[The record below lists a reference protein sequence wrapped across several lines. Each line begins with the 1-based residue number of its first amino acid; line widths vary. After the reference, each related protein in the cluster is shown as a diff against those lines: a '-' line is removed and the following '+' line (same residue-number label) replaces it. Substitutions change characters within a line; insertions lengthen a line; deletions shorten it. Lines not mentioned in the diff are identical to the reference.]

1 MCQESLAQG
10 SGRVEIIE
18 RADAG
23 RSGRIRSAN
32 VRFERVADLSL
43 FDHLI
48 CYLLQT
54 QRHGE
59 AQRLGR
65 LEIDGHFVFERHL
78 NRQLAWLRSA
88 ENSVHVRRRPAK
100 QVDMLTVHG
109 ASRQISITYIRLG
122 PDDTPRRLDY
132 SITASA

>member
-23 RSGRIRSAN
+23 RSERISFAD
-32 VRFERVADLSL
+32 VRFEQVADLSL

-54 QRHGE
+54 QRHDDS
-59 AQRLGR
+59 ALAVFRL
-65 LEIDGHFVFERHL
+65 IVIFVFERHL

-88 ENSVHVRRRPAK
+88 ENSVHVRGCPAK

-122 PDDTPRRLDY
+122 PDDRPHRLDY

>member
-23 RSGRIRSAN
+23 RSERISFAN

-54 QRHGE
+54 QRHDDS
-59 AQRLGR
+59 ALAVFRL
-65 LEIDGHFVFERHL
+65 IVIFVFERHL
-78 NRQLAWLRSA
+78 NRQLGWLRSA

-122 PDDTPRRLDY
+122 PDDRPHRLDY

>member
-1 MCQESLAQG
+1 VCQESLAQG

-23 RSGRIRSAN
+23 RAERISFAD
-32 VRFERVADLSL
+32 VRYDRVADLSL
-43 FDHLI
+43 FYHLI

-59 AQRLGR
+59 SQRLGR
-65 LEIDGHFVFERHL
+65 LQIDGHFVFERHL
-78 NRQLAWLRSA
+78 NRQLGWLRSA
-88 ENSVHVRRRPAK
+88 ENSVHVRGCPAK

-122 PDDTPRRLDY
+122 PDDRPHRLDY

>member
-54 QRHGE
+54 QRHDDS
-59 AQRLGR
+59 ALAVFRL
-65 LEIDGHFVFERHL
+65 IVIFVFERHL

-122 PDDTPRRLDY
+122 PDDRPHRLDY

>member
-23 RSGRIRSAN
+23 RPGRIRSAN

-54 QRHGE
+54 QRHDDS
-59 AQRLGR
+59 ALAVFRL
-65 LEIDGHFVFERHL
+65 IVIFVFERHL

-122 PDDTPRRLDY
+122 PDDRPHRLDY

>member
-23 RSGRIRSAN
+23 RSERISFAD
-32 VRFERVADLSL
+32 VRYDRVADLSL

-54 QRHGE
+54 QRHGDS
-59 AQRLGR
+59 ALAVFRLMV
-65 LEIDGHFVFERHL
+65 ISYL
-78 NRQLAWLRSA
+78 NG
-88 ENSVHVRRRPAK
+88 
-100 QVDMLTVHG
+100 T
-109 ASRQISITYIRLG
+109 
-122 PDDTPRRLDY
+122 
-132 SITASA
+132 

>member
-23 RSGRIRSAN
+23 RSERISFAD
-32 VRFERVADLSL
+32 VRLELADLSL

-54 QRHGE
+54 QRHDDS
-59 AQRLGR
+59 ALAVFRL
-65 LEIDGHFVFERHL
+65 IVIFVFERHL
-78 NRQLAWLRSA
+78 NRQLGWLRSA
-88 ENSVHVRRRPAK
+88 ENSVHVRGCPAK

-122 PDDTPRRLDY
+122 PDDRPHRLDY

>member
-23 RSGRIRSAN
+23 RSERISFAN

-54 QRHGE
+54 QRHDDS
-59 AQRLGR
+59 ALAVFRL
-65 LEIDGHFVFERHL
+65 IVIFVFERHL
-78 NRQLAWLRSA
+78 NRQLGWLRSA
-88 ENSVHVRRRPAK
+88 ENSVHVRGCPAK

-122 PDDTPRRLDY
+122 PDDRPHRLDY

>member
-54 QRHGE
+54 QRHDDS
-59 AQRLGR
+59 ALAVFRL
-65 LEIDGHFVFERHL
+65 IVIFVFERHL
-78 NRQLAWLRSA
+78 NRQLGWLRSA

-122 PDDTPRRLDY
+122 PDDRPHRLDY

>member
-1 MCQESLAQG
+1 VCQESLAQG
-10 SGRVEIIE
+10 SGRVETIE

-23 RSGRIRSAN
+23 RSERISFAN

-54 QRHGE
+54 QRHDDS
-59 AQRLGR
+59 ALAVFRL
-65 LEIDGHFVFERHL
+65 IVIFVFERHL
-78 NRQLAWLRSA
+78 NRQLGWLRSA
-88 ENSVHVRRRPAK
+88 ENSVHVRGCPAK

-122 PDDTPRRLDY
+122 PDDRPHRLDY

>member
-1 MCQESLAQG
+1 M
-10 SGRVEIIE
+10 IE

-23 RSGRIRSAN
+23 RRERISFAD
-32 VRFERVADLSL
+32 VRFERVIDLSL

-54 QRHGE
+54 QRHDDS
-59 AQRLGR
+59 ALAVFRL
-65 LEIDGHFVFERHL
+65 IVIFVFERHL

>member
-10 SGRVEIIE
+10 SGRVETIE

-54 QRHGE
+54 QRHDDS
-59 AQRLGR
+59 ALAVFRL
-65 LEIDGHFVFERHL
+65 IVIFVFERHL
-78 NRQLAWLRSA
+78 NRQLGWLRSA
-88 ENSVHVRRRPAK
+88 ENSVHVRGCPAK

-122 PDDTPRRLDY
+122 PDDRPHRLDY

>member
-1 MCQESLAQG
+1 VCQESLAQG

-23 RSGRIRSAN
+23 RSERISFAN

-54 QRHGE
+54 QRHDDS
-59 AQRLGR
+59 ALAVFRL
-65 LEIDGHFVFERHL
+65 IVIFVFERHL
-78 NRQLAWLRSA
+78 NRQLGWLRSA
-88 ENSVHVRRRPAK
+88 ENSVHVRGCPAK

-122 PDDTPRRLDY
+122 PDDRPHRLDY